1 MNDQC
6 CWKRPDGP
14 GWNGMW
20 WQEGLPWAGGGGCWR
35 RCYSWCLALQS
46 CQPRPLCPQN
56 HLQTRPPRPSD
67 WNSAQQQHRKT
78 CPEVEKRFTNHFDIP
93 DFFVFTSICSS
104 KYSILGLFE
113 SHIPKCQS
121 DFTRNGTFE
130 NGQYCGSL
138 SQALSHFGLIRFV
151 APVSL
156 KSLHVPHS
164 QLANEHQYFS
174 GVPH

>member
-1 MNDQC
+1 MVQVEMECDG
-6 CWKRPDGP
+6 KRDCLGL
-14 GWNGMW
+14 
-20 WQEGLPWAGGGGCWR
+20 EGVGVGGGAAVGAWHCSLVNLVLFVHR
-35 RCYSWCLALQS
+35 TTSRHALRARLIGIQLNNNTGRLVLKLKKGS
-46 CQPRPLCPQN
+46 PIISTFL
-56 HLQTRPPRPSD
+56 
-67 WNSAQQQHRKT
+67 
-78 CPEVEKRFTNHFDIP
+78 I
-93 DFFVFTSICSS
+93 FFVFTSICSS

-130 NGQYCGSL
+130 NGQYCGLL

-156 KSLHVPHS
+156 KPLHVPHS